1 MKKTITLLLLMALLL
16 ASCGGTTAETETTA
30 PAETVAQETEIAE
43 TEPRDSLPADLDF
56 AGETVTLYVDKLCS
70 LPEFHSELTGDVVED
85 AVYYRN
91 LTVEERLNVAL
102 SFVDAES
109 SWSDNLKS
117 FCNPVSNSILAGDA
131 AYDIV
136 AGYGVSVGN
145 LASDMLF
152 QDLSST
158 KYIDFDQPWWPDS
171 LQTDLAVDGKLFF
184 ASGDISSNMVGTM
197 FCVMFNKDLLDNY
210 QIEYPYALVDEGK
223 WTLDALFT
231 LGQGVYQDLNANE
244 KKDDQDLYGII
255 AQVTS
260 IDNLYYS
267 CGMNIVEQDPEAGMV
282 VSPDFGSEKMADLV
296 TKLCALFHDGEPV
309 CLGEEGVVFSVF
321 QENRS
326 LWALAGISDAVAEL
340 RDVDFGYGIIP
351 TPKWDEAQED
361 YHTTIAY
368 TGALYAIPLDV
379 KNPDLSSAVMEALAV
394 EGYYTLS
401 PAFFETALKVKYAS
415 DPDASRMYDIMKASL
430 SFDFGRVYSTGKFD
444 SVPGKLRVMVVNN
457 QTNWASTYQG
467 FIAKFE
473 KQLADFVTEIRG
485 K

>member
-1 MKKTITLLLLMALLL
+1 MKRTISLALLLTLLL

-30 PAETVAQETEIAE
+30 QAETAIQETEIIE
-43 TEPRDSLPADLDF
+43 TQPRDSLPADLDF

-91 LTVEERLNVAL
+91 LTVEERLNVTL

-136 AGYGVSVGN
+136 AGYGVSMGN

-152 QDLSST
+152 QDLSAT
-158 KYIDFDQPWWPDS
+158 KYIDFTQPWWPDS

-244 KKDDQDLYGII
+244 KKDAQDLYGIM

-267 CGMNIVEQDPEAGMV
+267 CGMNIVEQDAEAGMV

-309 CLGEEGVVFSVF
+309 FCDEEGVAFTVF
-321 QENRS
+321 QEQR
-326 LWALAGISDAVAEL
+326 ALFTLSGLRYALQEL
-340 RDVDFGYGIIP
+340 RDADFTYGVVP
-351 TPKWDEAQED
+351 TPKWDEAQD
-361 YHTTIAY
+361 RHYTTIAY
-368 TGALYAIPLDV
+368 TGALYSIPLDV

-401 PAFFETALKVKYAS
+401 PAFFETAMKVKYAS
-415 DPDASRMYDIMKASL
+415 DDQASRMFDIMKESL

-444 SVPGKLRVMVVNN
+444 SVPGKIREMVRNN
-457 QTNWASTYQG
+457 RTNWASTYQG

-473 KQLADFVTEIRG
+473 KQLADFVAEIRG
-485 K
+485 E